1 MRPFHTTII
10 IPNHPHPAQAPYMMF
25 TLMIMLM
32 FTLLIMLM
40 PEMLTMLTVNVERDV
55 DDVEDDV
62 NDINAGDQDVKV
74 KMLMV
79 MLVLNML
86 LQMM

>member
-10 IPNHPHPAQAPYMMF
+10 IPNHPHPAQAPSMMF

-40 PEMLTMLTVNVERDV
+40 PELLTMLTVHGERDV

-62 NDINAGDQDVKV
+62 NDINAGDQDAKV
-74 KMLMV
+74 KMLMA
-79 MLVLNML
+79 MLMLNML